1 MRYYI
6 SKNVFSFLLLIL
18 VLLITTVLCTGTTES
33 PTINENPLNVQEG
46 DTLEFYLCTVKPAVL
61 VKVSPIYPDSA
72 KAAGI
77 EGLVVIAGL
86 IGIDGSVEGYKII
99 KSIPALDQA
108 AIDALLQFKFKPAE
122 YYGILVKVWMTI
134 PFTFRL

>member
-1 MRYYI
+1 MINYLL
-6 SKNVFSFLLLIL
+6 KNILSFLLLIL
-18 VLLITTVLCTGTTES
+18 ILIITTIFCTGTTES
-33 PTINENPLNVQEG
+33 PPINENPLNVQEG
-46 DTLEFYLCTVKPAVL
+46 DTLEFYLCTVKPQVL

-77 EGLVVIAGL
+77 EGMVVIAGL
-86 IGIDGSVEGYKII
+86 IGIDGSIEGYKIV